1 MAATLTVKTRIYGGF
16 LSIIAFLVA
25 VAVMVGIGFATIG
38 RNVSEFQRVNNN
50 TIRVLTIDRNVVGL
64 RRNVLAFTG
73 SQGDGTALTRIR
85 TLQTGL
91 EKDLTE
97 AIANTRD
104 PERKAALERM
114 KTLFEQYNTNF
125 EKIIVLRASRD
136 KALTERAAP
145 AGAAMV
151 DALSGAVDGAM
162 ADGDYVTAAHAG
174 KALEHL
180 LQGRVNANR
189 FLATPEQRFSDAAVA
204 QLNASETAL
213 KALAGQTRDARTRK
227 AVDVVG
233 QTLPA
238 YRTDFAQIISDTNEI
253 DRLVTSEA
261 ARLGAEFADLA
272 AKIKDSELQVL
283 SSLGS
288 STASTI
294 DSQDVWSKAVS
305 TLAVLLGLVFAMLI
319 ARSILRPIDA
329 MTGVMGQLAANNLG
343 VDVPYAERGDEI
355 GTMARSVSH
364 FKDQL
369 IRVKQ
374 LETDQEEQKKRAEAD
389 RLAAMRKMADT
400 FEDSV
405 GKVIETVTS
414 AATELQ
420 AASGQMAG
428 TATETSAQ
436 ATTVASSAQ
445 QASANVQTVASAT
458 EELSS
463 SINEISQQVE
473 RSQAVAE
480 RARDEASHTTEQVR
494 SLSENVGR
502 IGEIVNLINDIAAQT
517 NLLALNATIE
527 AARAGDAGK
536 GFAVV
541 ANEVKNLANQTARA
555 TSEIAGQ
562 ISAVQQST
570 SAAVSAIDSISTVIG
585 EMGEISTSVASAVQ
599 QQTAAT
605 AEIAR
610 NVEQAAAGTAEVS
623 SNIVSVEQAA
633 RETGAAA
640 EQIRESSSDLS
651 RQAEFLR
658 HEVSTFLAQVRADK
672 KDLVL
677 LRWDKALETRV
688 ASVDGHHRA
697 LYDLVNE
704 AYRHM
709 MSGEGRQAA
718 LTLLTELDRSMHV
731 HFDDEEALMKRN
743 AYPEAEN
750 HARSHRAFFQRLEQ
764 LRAAITAGSTSG
776 GAELFDYVATWL
788 VQHIGKEDGA
798 MASFLAEKHAA

>member
-1 MAATLTVKTRIYGGF
+1 MAATFTVKTRIYGGF
-16 LSIIAFLVA
+16 LSILAFLVI

-38 RNVSEFQRVNNN
+38 RNVSEFQRVNKN

-73 SQGDGTALTRIR
+73 SQGDETALSRIR
-85 TLQTGL
+85 ALQTGL
-91 EKDLTE
+91 DKDLTD
-97 AIANTRD
+97 ALASTLD
-104 PERKAALERM
+104 PERRAILERM
-114 KTLFEQYNTNF
+114 KALLGEYNANL
-125 EKIIVLRASRD
+125 EKVIALRASRD
-136 KALTERAAP
+136 KALIERATP
-145 AGAAMV
+145 AGAGMV
-151 DALSGAVDGAM
+151 EALSGAVDGAM
-162 ADGDYVTAAHAG
+162 ADGDYLIADHAG
-174 KALEHL
+174 RALQHL
-180 LQGRVNANR
+180 LLARVNANR
-189 FLATPEQRFSDAAVA
+189 FLATPDQKFSDATLA
-204 QLNASETAL
+204 QLDATEASL
-213 KALAGQTRDARTRK
+213 KALAGQARDARTRK
-227 AVDVVG
+227 AVESTG
-233 QTLPA
+233 QILPA
-238 YRTDFAQIISDTNEI
+238 YRADFAQIMGDTNEI
-253 DRLVTSEA
+253 DRLVSKEA

-272 AKIKDSELQVL
+272 VKVKDSQLLVL
-283 SSLGS
+283 STLSS
-288 STASTI
+288 STEATI
-294 DSQDVWSKAVS
+294 SSQDVWSKAVS
-305 TLAVLLGLVFAMLI
+305 TIAVLLGLVFAMLI

-343 VDVPYAERGDEI
+343 VQVPYAERGDEI
-355 GTMARSVSH
+355 GAMAKSVAH

-374 LETDQEEQKKRAEAD
+374 LETEQEEQKKQAEAD

-428 TATETSAQ
+428 TATETSTQ

-473 RSQAVAE
+473 RSQAVAQ
-480 RARDEASHTTEQVR
+480 RARDEAGHTTEQVR

-610 NVEQAAAGTAEVS
+610 NVEQAALGTAEVS

-640 EQIRESSSDLS
+640 EQIRESSTDLS

-658 HEVSTFLAQVRADK
+658 HEVSTFLAQVRADR
-672 KDLVL
+672 KDMVL
-677 LRWDKALETRV
+677 LRWDKALETGV
-688 ASVDGHHRA
+688 TSVDGHHHA

-709 MSGEGRQAA
+709 MGGEGRQAA
-718 LTLLTELDRSMHV
+718 LTLLTELDRSMHI
-731 HFDDEEALMKRN
+731 HFDDEEALMKRQ
-743 AYPEAEN
+743 AYPEVEA
-750 HARSHRAFFQRLEQ
+750 HTRSHRAFFKRLEE
-764 LRAAITAGSTSG
+764 LRAAITAGSASG

-798 MASFLAEKHAA
+798 MARFLAEKRVA

>member
-16 LSIIAFLVA
+16 LSILAFLVI
-25 VAVMVGIGFATIG
+25 VAVMVGIGLVTIE
-38 RNVSEFQRVNNN
+38 RNVSEFQRVNAN

-64 RRNVLAFTG
+64 RRNVLAYTG
-73 SQGDGTALTRIR
+73 SQGDAGALSRIR
-85 TLQTGL
+85 ALQGSL
-91 EKDLTE
+91 EKDLGD
-97 AIANTRD
+97 AIAATID
-104 PERKAALERM
+104 TERKATLTRM
-114 KTLFEQYNTNF
+114 KALFEEYNANF
-125 EKIIVLRASRD
+125 DKITVLRGERD
-136 KALTERAAP
+136 KALVERAAP

-151 DALSGAVDGAM
+151 DALGGVVDGAM
-162 ADGDYVTAAHAG
+162 ADGEYQTAAHAG
-174 KALEHL
+174 KALQHL
-180 LQGRVNANR
+180 LLARVSANR
-189 FLATPEQRFSDAAVA
+189 FLATPDQKFADSTLAELAATEA
-204 QLNASETAL
+204 AL
-213 KALAGQTRDARTRK
+213 KVLAAQARDARSRK
-227 AVDVVG
+227 AVDTVG
-233 QTLPA
+233 QILPA
-238 YRTDFAQIISDTNEI
+238 YRADFVVILNGTLEI
-253 DRLVTSEA
+253 DRLVSKEA

-272 AKIKDSELQVL
+272 VKVKDAQMEVMTA
-283 SSLGS
+283 LGS
-288 STASTI
+288 STEATI
-294 DSQDVWSKAVS
+294 DSQEAWSKAVS
-305 TLAVLLGLVFAMLI
+305 TVAVVLGLIFAMLI
-319 ARSILRPIDA
+319 ARSILGPVGA
-329 MTGVMGQLAANNLG
+329 MTGVMDQLARNNLAI
-343 VDVPYAERGDEI
+343 DVPYAERGDEI
-355 GTMARSVSH
+355 GTMARSVAH

-374 LETDQEEQKKRAEAD
+374 LEAEQEEQKKRAEAD
-389 RLAAMRKMADT
+389 RLMAMRKMADT

-436 ATTVASSAQ
+436 ATTVASSAT

-480 RARDEASHTTEQVR
+480 RAREEASHTTDQVR

-570 SAAVSAIDSISTVIG
+570 SAAVSAIDSISAVIG
-585 EMGEISTSVASAVQ
+585 EMGEIGTSVASAVQ

-610 NVEQAAAGTAEVS
+610 NVEQAAAGTSEVS
-623 SNIVSVEQAA
+623 GNIVSVEQAA

-640 EQIRESSSDLS
+640 EQIRESATDLS

-658 HEVSTFLAQVRADK
+658 HEVSTFLAQVRAEK
-672 KDLVL
+672 KDMVL
-677 LRWDKALETRV
+677 LRWDAALETGQ
-688 ASVDGHHRA
+688 ASVDQHHRD
-697 LYDLVNE
+697 LYDLVNK
-704 AYRHM
+704 AYRAM
-709 MSGEGRQAA
+709 MSGDGQVAA
-718 LTLLTELDRSMHV
+718 ADLLAELDRSMHA
-731 HFDDEEALMKRN
+731 HFDDEEGLMKRH
-743 AYPEAEN
+743 AYPEADA
-750 HARSHRAFFQRLEQ
+750 HARSHRAFFQRIDQ
-764 LRAAITAGSTSG
+764 LRAAIASG
-776 GAELFDYVATWL
+776 NASAGAELFDYVATWL
-788 VQHIGKEDGA
+788 VQHIRKEDLV
-798 MASFLAEKHAA
+798 MARFMAERHAA